1 MITKKSTQEALGLLV
16 QVIELI
22 ESNDIKEDSAK
33 MYHLKKD
40 IQKFLKKKD
49 SDEDVRKDCE
59 KFIDESIGSFK
70 MNIYPITD
78 LDYTTAIYA
87 AYVSGR
93 GKSIIK
99 KSTKAFPPKKIITEA
114 NEYVNM
120 VRKALLHKQ
129 DREKQA
135 YEMFLLTNGKTKE
148 L

>member
-1 MITKKSTQEALGLLV
+1 
-16 QVIELI
+16 
-22 ESNDIKEDSAK
+22 
-33 MYHLKKD
+33 
-40 IQKFLKKKD
+40 
-49 SDEDVRKDCE
+49 
-59 KFIDESIGSFK
+59 